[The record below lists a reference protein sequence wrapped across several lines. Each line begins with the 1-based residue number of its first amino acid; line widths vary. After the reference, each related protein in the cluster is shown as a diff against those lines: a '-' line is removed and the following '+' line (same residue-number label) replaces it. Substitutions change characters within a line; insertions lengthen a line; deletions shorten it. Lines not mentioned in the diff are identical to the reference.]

1 PFAAFDLQASFP
13 FYQNATNYFPIRRAE
28 NDSQYTFGRTLFQ
41 ELYVAAN
48 FELQKF
54 NISQAFTSHDYEPN
68 IVAMPKAPETNS
80 SSSNSTEDG
89 ISNAESEIDPGV
101 IAGSVVGALAAVVVA
116 AGLVWFVL
124 HRQRMKRRSQDIRAT
139 AMTGDKKISDDD
151 SEYHDKATRTPE
163 LPFKSAVFEA
173 AHGKPEPAELSAD
186 VRASEVEGDLGKA
199 KARPGMV
206 EMTASPVEVHE
217 LPTPANAECIGGNHH
232 V

>member
-1 PFAAFDLQASFP
+1 
-13 FYQNATNYFPIRRAE
+13 
-28 NDSQYTFGRTLFQ
+28 
-41 ELYVAAN
+41 
-48 FELQKF
+48 
-54 NISQAFTSHDYEPN
+54 
-68 IVAMPKAPETNS
+68 MPKAPETNS

-116 AGLVWFVL
+116 AGLVW
-124 HRQRMKRRSQDIRAT
+124 AT